1 MRFDGII
8 LSLNKK
14 RSHGVVSRIPWIRRV
29 IGGGAI
35 GFLVLLAGCMEVP
48 GETSR
53 FSAEVSARYPIRT
66 GPHSATEP
74 PSFPAGVDVLDG
86 VEEEEA
92 VRTALW
98 NNAQVLEALSDLGL
112 TRADVVAAEMIP
124 NPTLSVLV
132 PVGAKPFELVA
143 RYPLEFLWLRPKRVA
158 LARME
163 HERNSERLVQ
173 VALDLI
179 RDVRVAFTEVVLAHQ
194 QTTLNGSLADL
205 MKESATLAGSLTR
218 AGESSELESMV
229 ARNESHQASERVD
242 RMRFDEAALRERL
255 HLLLGLGMVP
265 LPDLRLGDPPPSLEM
280 PELAKVLSLALT
292 NRPDLRASELAV
304 EAAGRRIGLARN
316 EALQWAASVSS
327 KEVNGEP
334 MPGPGLDVTLPIF
347 NRNEG
352 PVAQAQARF
361 EKVSWQRLTN
371 RNRIL
376 LEVREA
382 CLRLEQSQRSADRW
396 RQEILPPLEE
406 AVHQAESA
414 FSAGNVGRQAILQ
427 SRRRLLEARIRSEMA
442 LGDLRRAAAEL
453 ERSVG
458 RRVPPESRPPTL
470 SSP

>member
-1 MRFDGII
+1 M
-8 LSLNKK
+8 
-14 RSHGVVSRIPWIRRV
+14 
-29 IGGGAI
+29 

-53 FSAEVSARYPIRT
+53 FSTEVSARYPFRT
-66 GPHSATEP
+66 GLRSASTA
-74 PSFPAGVDVLDG
+74 PSFPEGVDVLDG
-86 VEEEEA
+86 LDEEEA

-98 NNAQVLEALSDLGL
+98 NNAQFLEALSDLGL

-143 RYPLEFLWLRPKRVA
+143 RYPLELLWLRPKRVA

-179 RDVRVAFTEVVLAHQ
+179 RDVRVGFAEVVLAHQ
-194 QTTLNGSLADL
+194 QTALNGSLADL

-218 AGESSELESMV
+218 AGEASEVESMV
-229 ARNESHQASERVD
+229 ARNESHQAVERAD

-265 LPDLRLGDPPPSLEM
+265 MPDLRLGDPPISLEL
-280 PELAKVLSLALT
+280 PEPAEVLALALT

-316 EALQWAASVSS
+316 EALQLAATVSS
-327 KEVNGEP
+327 KEVNGEL
-334 MPGPGLDVTLPIF
+334 MTGPGLDVTLPIF

-352 PVAQAQARF
+352 PVAQAKARF
-361 EKVSWQRLTN
+361 EKASWQWVTN
-371 RNRIL
+371 RNRIV

-382 CLRLEQSQRSADRW
+382 CLRWEQAERSVDRW
-396 RQEILPPLEE
+396 RREILPPLEE
-406 AVHQAESA
+406 AVRQAESA
-414 FSAGNVGRQAILQ
+414 FSAGNVGRQPILQ
-427 SRRRLLEARIRSEMA
+427 NRRRLLEARIRSEMA
-442 LGDLRRAAAEL
+442 LADRRRAAAEL

-458 RRVPPESRPPTL
+458 RRVPPKSRTPTAP
-470 SSP
+470 SQ